1 MDKINKRNFLIDSL
15 LLCVA
20 IIWALNFSVAKISL
34 AEIDPMS
41 FNALRFL
48 LAIIFMWIVI
58 WIKGKWVKVLRQDY
72 VLLILL
78 GLAGNFVYQMFFIF
92 GLDRTF
98 SANAAVMLGTM
109 PVWVSVLSHFFFDE
123 KMTLHKSVGV
133 ILAFSGVL
141 LILLGR
147 PERITLSS
155 ETFIGDLL
163 TLASA
168 LVFAYYT
175 VLSKKMLLYYP
186 PLQLTTMT
194 MSIGGLALVF
204 TGIPWILVLDFNAIS
219 WVAYNGVIYSGFFS
233 IGLAFIIW
241 NFGLKKVGSTY
252 TATFQNLVPVL
263 GLILGLLIL
272 NEKLSLIQY
281 VGAAVVIAGIVQ
293 TRRSKS
299 LL

>member
-1 MDKINKRNFLIDSL
+1 MNTINKRNLLIDL
-15 LLCVA
+15 LLLGVA
-20 IIWALNFSVAKISL
+20 VIWAFNFSVAKISL
-34 AEIDPMS
+34 TEIDPMS

-48 LAIIFMWIVI
+48 LAIIFMWVVI
-58 WIKGKWVKVLRQDY
+58 FVKGKWVKVLKQDY
-72 VLLILL
+72 FLLIIL
-78 GLAGNFVYQMFFIF
+78 GLAGNFVYQLFFIF

-123 KMTLHKSVGV
+123 KMTFQKSIGV
-133 ILAFSGVL
+133 VLAFSGVL

-147 PERITLSS
+147 PEKITLSS
-155 ETFIGDLL
+155 ETFVGDLL

-175 VLSKKMLLYYP
+175 VLSKKMLLKYP
-186 PLQLTTMT
+186 PLQLTTITMT
-194 MSIGGLALVF
+194 IGGLALVF
-204 TGIPWILVLDFNAIS
+204 TGIPWIMVLDFNAIS
-219 WVAYNGVIYSGFFS
+219 WVAYGGVVYSGLFS

-263 GLILGLLIL
+263 GLILGFIIL

-281 VGAAVVIAGIVQ
+281 VGATVVIAGIVQ